1 VTGLPVIMTG
11 PPTSLAGFPADMF
24 RHYWLAWLPYAIATI
39 VLAALAALAGLNA
52 VGVRKIAPPGM
63 FGVAAVALAVL
74 GVATATLADA
84 ASEGDGL
91 TVFDRPTWQWF
102 IDHRSA
108 FATTVAK
115 IVTTAGSTLV
125 MGILA
130 GAVAVLLFVRRRR
143 GDAVL
148 VAVVAAG
155 GGLIIFLGKRVV
167 SRVRPPEQYRLAIE
181 TNQSFPSGHALESMA
196 VIGVLTV
203 LIVAGAT
210 SLATTVW
217 VVLVGALLVTAIG
230 VSRLY
235 LGVHWA
241 TDVLEG
247 WLTGAG
253 WLLLCVTVRRL
264 WRSYR
269 DNREH
274 GSPTGTDPGTT
285 DPEDDRPVVAG
296 PPTL

>member
-1 VTGLPVIMTG
+1 MVVISH
-11 PPTSLAGFPADMF
+11 PTFLAGLPADMF
-24 RHYWLAWLPYAIATI
+24 RHSWQNWLPYAAAAIA
-39 VLAALAALAGLNA
+39 LAALAALAGLNA
-52 VGVRKIAPPGM
+52 AGVRNIAPPGM
-63 FGVAAVALAVL
+63 FGVAALALAVL
-74 GVATATLADA
+74 GVATAALADA
-84 ASEGDGL
+84 AAEGDGL

-108 FATTVAK
+108 FGTEVAK

-130 GAVAVLLFVRRRR
+130 GAVTVLLFVRRRR
-143 GDAVL
+143 GDAVM
-148 VAVVAAG
+148 VAVAAAG

-167 SRVRPPEQYRLAIE
+167 NRVRPPAQYRLAIE

-203 LIVAGAT
+203 LIVAGAA

-274 GSPTGTDPGTT
+274 GNPTGTDPGTT
-285 DPEDDRPVVAG
+285 DPEDDRPVAAG

>member
-1 VTGLPVIMTG
+1 MRRLGSRTLQWMPVE
-11 PPTSLAGFPADMF
+11 LF
-24 RHYWLAWLPYAIATI
+24 RDHWHTWLPYAGA
-39 VLAALAALAGLNA
+39 AAL
-52 VGVRKIAPPGM
+52 
-63 FGVAAVALAVL
+63 LAVL
-74 GVATATLADA
+74 GVLAGLGAAGVRTIAPARMFWVAAAALAVIGGMVGTLADA

-115 IVTTAGSTLV
+115 ILTTMGSTLV

-130 GAVAVLLFVRRRR
+130 AAVAVLLFVRGRR
-143 GDAVL
+143 GDAVM

-155 GGLIIFLGKRVV
+155 GGLIIFFGKRVV
-167 SRVRPPEQYRLAIE
+167 GRIRPPEQYRLVLE

-196 VIGVLTV
+196 VIGALTV

-210 SLATTVW
+210 SLATRLW
-217 VVLVGALLVTAIG
+217 VVLLAALLVAAIG

-253 WLLLCVTVRRL
+253 WLLLCLIVRRL

-274 GSPTGTDPGTT
+274 GAPTETDPGTT
-285 DPEDDRPVVAG
+285 DPEDHRPTAAI